1 MAGNGDS
8 QSQAGGLRRLGGGTV
23 AWLCAAAMLGGRGA
37 AARAVIRIAG
47 LTGSDR
53 VVDVGCGPGTAVRE
67 AARHAAS
74 ATGVDP
80 NAASLALARWISAG
94 RRIRNVTWLQGSA
107 EHLPLPDA
115 CATVVWSLSAVHHWA
130 DREAG
135 FAEAR
140 RVLAEGGRLLIAERS
155 IKPGS
160 RGHAAHG
167 FSAAAAEQV
176 AAELAAGGFT
186 GVRIQTGRAGRRV
199 LTIIQASNGLSG
211 AARLCPAALGW
222 QGNVLH
228 HSVRRGEERGFPA
241 VAPPHRAGFA
251 PDSGDESRTIFS
263 AGYFGWVRS

>member
-8 QSQAGGLRRLGGGTV
+8 QPQAGGLRRLGGGTV

-67 AARHAAS
+67 ATRHAAG

-160 RGHAAHG
+160 GHAAHG
-167 FSAAAAEQV
+167 LSAPQAGQIAAQ
-176 AAELAAGGFT
+176 LASAGFT
-186 GVRIQTGRAGRRV
+186 GVRIQTSRAGRRV
-199 LTIIQASNGLSG
+199 LVIIQAGTGLSH
-211 AARLCPAALGW
+211 LCPAAPGW
-222 QGNVLH
+222 QGNVLYH
-228 HSVRRGEERGFPA
+228 GVRRGEERGLAA
-241 VAPPHRAGFA
+241 VAPAHEIGRGAA
-251 PDSGDESRTIFS
+251 RSVYLGDH
-263 AGYFGWVRS
+263 ALAFGITEVDPFDD

>member
-1 MAGNGDS
+1 MAGNADS
-8 QSQAGGLRRLGGGTV
+8 QSRAGGPRRLGDGV
-23 AWLCAAAMLGGRGA
+23 AAWFCAAAMLAGRGA
-37 AARAVIRIAG
+37 TARAAIRIAG

-53 VVDVGCGPGTAVRE
+53 VVDVGCGPGAAVRA
-67 AARHAAS
+67 AARHAAA

-80 NAASLALARWISAG
+80 NVASLALARWISAG
-94 RRIRNVTWLQGSA
+94 RRARAVTWLQGSA

-155 IKPGS
+155 VRPSG

-167 FSAAAAEQV
+167 LSAAQAEQV
-176 AAELAAGGFT
+176 AAELAAAGFAD
-186 GVRIQTGRAGRRV
+186 VRIQASRAGRRL
-199 LTIIQASNGLSG
+199 LTVIQASTGLSG
-211 AARLCPAALGW
+211 AARLCLPGLGG

-228 HSVRRGEERGFPA
+228 HSIR
-241 VAPPHRAGFA
+241 
-251 PDSGDESRTIFS
+251 
-263 AGYFGWVRS
+263 